1 MIQVTEDSLF
11 HYCRGG
17 YEFCL
22 AYLRKYGFLLYPIN
36 KGKLGSILF
45 FFPFER
51 MNTILKEFFFLKQGQ
66 ILKNV

>member
-22 AYLRKYGFLLYPIN
+22 AYLRKYGFLLYPVC
-36 KGKLGSILF
+36 KGPLGDIDVGGPSVYLV
-45 FFPFER
+45 
-51 MNTILKEFFFLKQGQ
+51 LSVVK
-66 ILKNV
+66 

>member
-22 AYLRKYGFLLYPIN
+22 AYLRKYGFLLYPIS
-36 KGKLGSILF
+36 KGKLGDIDVGGPSVYL
-45 FFPFER
+45 
-51 MNTILKEFFFLKQGQ
+51 LLSLVK
-66 ILKNV
+66 